1 MSDPRSHHS
10 LFRPVPRPAPPA
22 PQAAPPAPP
31 SRRWLVSVGAAAGAL
46 LVALIVG
53 QVYLFKVLSR
63 RGEAGANGQQ
73 AGAPEQPRTDTPARD
88 RDGRP
93 PEQIVRGP
101 DRFDQAAADQRKQD
115 EKKADEKKAEE
126 QKPQQPPRDDG
137 REALLGALGTL
148 TAAQLYQTY
157 LNIGLLADA
166 TAKEVYP
173 AATARKLL
181 DEVTGMLD
189 TVEGQ
194 VARVPEEALRPE
206 DRKALARAREVAV
219 LLRTQARELR
229 AYWETDDEAR
239 VVKYQKAREEAW
251 AGIKELLNVKE

>member
-10 LFRPVPRPAPPA
+10 LFRPVPRPAAPA
-22 PQAAPPAPP
+22 PQAAPPAPA
-31 SRRWLVSVGAAAGAL
+31 SRRWLVSVGAGAGAL

-63 RGEAGANGQQ
+63 RGEGGPNGQQ

-93 PEQIVRGP
+93 LEPIVRGP
-101 DRFDQAAADQRKQD
+101 DRFDQAAADRSRQD
-115 EKKADEKKAEE
+115 ETKPEE
-126 QKPQQPPRDDG
+126 QRPQQPPRDDG

-239 VVKYQKAREEAW
+239 VMKYQKAREEAW